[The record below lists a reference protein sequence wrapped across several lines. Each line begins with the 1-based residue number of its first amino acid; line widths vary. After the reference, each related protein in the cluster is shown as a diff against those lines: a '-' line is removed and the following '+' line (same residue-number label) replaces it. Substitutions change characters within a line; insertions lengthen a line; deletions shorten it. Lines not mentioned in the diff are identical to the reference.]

1 MFILN
6 FIWGEYIKS
15 WICSEISFF
24 YFLFL
29 KKIFHY
35 SLANLPKKIL
45 VPWKQAFVR
54 VTNFK
59 KKTQHLFLDYCSSK
73 TNNRTGY
80 LFSWELTR
88 YEDGFSTIC
97 AVSGDITQLSGKN
110 PTVIYLFK
118 AKNGN
123 SASFLLSFFL
133 SFTSKLLRVLTVSY
147 ISPRKLLME
156 QSFI

>member
-1 MFILN
+1 MLILN

-15 WICSEISFF
+15 WICSEIF
-24 YFLFL
+24 FLFFIS
-29 KKIFHY
+29 KKDF
-35 SLANLPKKIL
+35 SLLISKPSKKYWYPENKRSSELLIS
-45 VPWKQAFVR
+45 
-54 VTNFK
+54 

-97 AVSGDITQLSGKN
+97 AVSGDITRLSGKN

-123 SASFLLSFFL
+123 SASFLL